1 MKPRLPAL
9 VLSGVLIPATYANP
23 QLGQICHP
31 DPDYVKYNYA
41 GLWEKDDAGNFICN
55 YRQFIP
61 ESEAIAALREQE
73 PEEYEEDDEWKEEDE
88 DEPDYED
95 EECDGDECDF

>member
-73 PEEYEEDDEWKEEDE
+73 PEDEEDDREEE

-95 EECDGDECDF
+95 EEYDNDDYGDGDDF